1 MRVLLVESESED
13 ALFLRDV
20 LAEIE
25 EGRYWSNWVHIEMLH
40 APTWSDA
47 AAILATESVD
57 IILLDLDLADC
68 QGVDTFRRSQA
79 AAAHIPVVLLAGG
92 SQDEAMA
99 TRLVR
104 DGVQDFLLKKQV
116 DCAPLSHAIRN
127 AVERHRQLTAAR
139 AAAMTDSLTGL
150 LNRSSFL
157 TFGDRDRKLAER
169 LGRRL
174 MVMVAEPKNLSEIAA
189 AYGEQRRDLTLV
201 EVADHLRSLASPAD
215 LLARIGQARF
225 GLTIVDTEAEPVEAA
240 WARIHHAALEHR
252 IVIGSAIFHPE
263 SPLSLDA
270 LLEQAALDLAPN
282 AFAMRR

>member
-47 AAILATESVD
+47 AAILATEPVD

-92 SQDEAMA
+92 SQDEALA

-104 DGVQDFLLKKQV
+104 DGAQDFLLNKQV
-116 DCAPLSHAIRN
+116 DCSPLAHAIRN

-225 GLTIVDTEAEPVEAA
+225 GLTIVDTEDEPVEAA

-252 IVIGSAIFHPE
+252 IVIGSAIFDPE

>member
-116 DCAPLSHAIRN
+116 DCAPLAHAIRN

>member
-47 AAILATESVD
+47 AAILATEPVD
-57 IILLDLDLADC
+57 IVLLDLDLADC

-92 SQDEAMA
+92 SQDEALA

-104 DGVQDFLLKKQV
+104 DGAQDFLLKKQV
-116 DCAPLSHAIRN
+116 DCAPLAHAIRN

>member
-92 SQDEAMA
+92 SQDEALA

-116 DCAPLSHAIRN
+116 DCAPLAHAIRN

>member
-1 MRVLLVESESED
+1 
-13 ALFLRDV
+13 
-20 LAEIE
+20 
-25 EGRYWSNWVHIEMLH
+25 
-40 APTWSDA
+40 
-47 AAILATESVD
+47 
-57 IILLDLDLADC
+57 
-68 QGVDTFRRSQA
+68 
-79 AAAHIPVVLLAGG
+79 
-92 SQDEAMA
+92 
-99 TRLVR
+99 
-104 DGVQDFLLKKQV
+104 
-116 DCAPLSHAIRN
+116 
-127 AVERHRQLTAAR
+127 
-139 AAAMTDSLTGL
+139 
-150 LNRSSFL
+150 
-157 TFGDRDRKLAER
+157 
-169 LGRRL
+169 
-174 MVMVAEPKNLSEIAA
+174 MVAEPKNLSEIAA

>member
-47 AAILATESVD
+47 AAILATEPVD

-92 SQDEAMA
+92 SQDEALA

-104 DGVQDFLLKKQV
+104 DGAQDFLLKKQV
-116 DCAPLSHAIRN
+116 DCSPLAHAIRN

-225 GLTIVDTEAEPVEAA
+225 GLTIVDTEDEPVEAA

-252 IVIGSAIFHPE
+252 IVIGSAIFDPE

>member
-104 DGVQDFLLKKQV
+104 DGAQDFLLKKQV
-116 DCAPLSHAIRN
+116 DCAPLAHAIRN

-252 IVIGSAIFHPE
+252 IVIGSAIFDPE